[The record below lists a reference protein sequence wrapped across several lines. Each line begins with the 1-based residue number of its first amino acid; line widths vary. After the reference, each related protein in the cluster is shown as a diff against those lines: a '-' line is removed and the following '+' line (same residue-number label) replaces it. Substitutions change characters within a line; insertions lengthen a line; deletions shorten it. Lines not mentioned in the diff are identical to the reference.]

1 MTGFALGP
9 MPGTSMSE
17 AADIIM
23 GETELPAIPQLPER
37 GLGSD
42 SVGRT
47 ASMLEAI
54 TIDRGPRSWRM
65 TARPQLLTRRAWD
78 RLARDLDEVQQVWG
92 ETVPRIKVQ
101 ALGPWSLA
109 ASIELADGH
118 RVLTDSGAFAE
129 LSDALLHGI
138 RTHAT
143 DVARRFHGEV
153 VVQLDEP
160 LLADVIAGRIPG
172 TTDFDSIPA
181 VPDEVALETLL
192 RFDADYLHAPPLWS
206 IAGAA
211 TTFLVDF
218 HSPRYRLD
226 TPEHFDGLG
235 EHLSEGHR
243 IGVGIS
249 GSDARAEA
257 IALARHL
264 DRIGMPRE
272 LLVDRFDVYPVQA
285 SARTL
290 RSVTETSSIL
300 VRDAGDL

>member
-9 MPGTSMSE
+9 MPGTSMAE

-23 GETELPAIPQLPER
+23 GETELPAIPQLPAR

-42 SVGRT
+42 AVGRT

-54 TIDRGPRSWRM
+54 SIDRGPRSWRM
-65 TARPQLLTRRAWD
+65 TARPQLLTRRTWD
-78 RLARDLDEVQQVWG
+78 RLERDIDEVQEVWG

-109 ASIELADGH
+109 ASIELSDGH
-118 RVLTDSGAFAE
+118 RVLTDRGAFSELAE
-129 LSDALLHGI
+129 SLLYGL
-138 RTHAT
+138 RAHAA

-172 TTDFDSIPA
+172 TTDFDTIPP
-181 VPDEVALETLL
+181 VPDEVALEQLL
-192 RFDADYLHAPPLWS
+192 VFEADYLYTPPLWS
-206 IAGAA
+206 VAPAA
-211 TTFLVDF
+211 TTFLTDF
-218 HSPRYRLD
+218 RGLETPRHL
-226 TPEHFDGLG
+226 DGLG
-235 EHLSEGHR
+235 EHLSAGHR
-243 IGVGIS
+243 IGLGLE

-272 LLVDRFDVYPVQA
+272 LLVDRFDVYPVKA
-285 SARTL
+285 SARSL
-290 RSVTETSSIL
+290 RSVTETAGIL
-300 VRDAGDL
+300 TRDAGDL

>member
-42 SVGRT
+42 AVGRT

-54 TIDRGPRSWRM
+54 SIDRGPRSWRM
-65 TARPQLLTRRAWD
+65 TARPQLLTRRTRD
-78 RLARDLDEVQQVWG
+78 RLERDLDEVQEVWG
-92 ETVPRIKVQ
+92 ETVPLIKVQ
-101 ALGPWSLA
+101 AMGPWSLA

-118 RVLTDSGAFAE
+118 RVLTDRGALE
-129 LSDALLHGI
+129 DLTGALLEGLNQH
-138 RTHAT
+138 RTM
-143 DVARRFHGEV
+143 VAARFHGEA

-172 TTDFDSIPA
+172 TTDFDTIPA
-181 VPDEVALETLL
+181 VPDEVALEQLL
-192 RFDADYLHAPPLWS
+192 VFEADYLHAPPLWS
-206 IAGAA
+206 VAPAA
-211 TTFLVDF
+211 TTFLTDF
-218 HSPRYRLD
+218 RGLETPRHL
-226 TPEHFDGLG
+226 DGLG
-235 EHLSEGHR
+235 EHLNAGHR
-243 IGVGIS
+243 IGLGIA

-272 LLVDRFDVYPVQA
+272 LLVDRFDVYPVKA
-285 SARTL
+285 SARSL
-290 RSVTETSSIL
+290 RSATETAGIL
-300 VRDAGDL
+300 TRDAGDL

>member
-118 RVLTDSGAFAE
+118 RVLTDSCAFAE

-160 LLADVIAGRIPG
+160 LLDDVTAGRIPG

-192 RFDADYLHAPPLWS
+192 RFEADYLHAPPLWS
-206 IAGAA
+206 VAGAA
-211 TTFLVDF
+211 KTFLVDA
-218 HSPRYRLD
+218 RYRDRLS
-226 TPEHFDGLG
+226 TPKHFDGMG
-235 EHLSEGHR
+235 EHLSEGR
-243 IGVGIS
+243 RVGVALS
-249 GSDARAEA
+249 GTNARDEA
-257 IALARHL
+257 ISLACHL

-272 LLVDRFDVYPVQA
+272 LLVDHFDVFPARA
-285 SARTL
+285 SASTL
-290 RSVTETSSIL
+290 RSVTETAAIL
-300 VRDAGDL
+300 TRDAGDL

>member
-9 MPGTSMSE
+9 MPGTSMAE

-78 RLARDLDEVQQVWG
+78 RLERDLDEVQQVWG

-109 ASIELADGH
+109 ASIELAGGH

-192 RFDADYLHAPPLWS
+192 RFEADYLYCPPLWS
-206 IAGAA
+206 VAGAA
-211 TTFLVDF
+211 KTFLVDAQ
-218 HSPRYRLD
+218 YRDRLS
-226 TPEHFDGLG
+226 TPKHFDGMG
-235 EHLSEGHR
+235 EHLSEGR
-243 IGVGIS
+243 RVGVALS
-249 GSDARAEA
+249 GKDARAEA
-257 IALARHL
+257 ISLARHL

-272 LLVDRFDVYPVQA
+272 LLVDHFDVFPAGA
-285 SARTL
+285 SASSL
-290 RSVTETSSIL
+290 RSVTETAAIL
-300 VRDAGDL
+300 TRDAGDL